1 MNPSAN
7 APSWQ
12 SRPSRRNLVPP
23 RPHGP
28 PSPRPKVPLNP
39 HSKSATSAKRS
50 EGVLVLAGIAAGLLA
65 FAAAVAVF
73 AGWRRN
79 AARAVFRALAAL
91 SASAFLAFYLPLLI
105 LPEAAV
111 NWWFD

>member
-1 MNPSAN
+1 VNPRA
-7 APSWQ
+7 
-12 SRPSRRNLVPP
+12 
-23 RPHGP
+23 
-28 PSPRPKVPLNP
+28 
-39 HSKSATSAKRS
+39 KSATSAKRS